1 MTNIDKIIDQV
12 KILLT
17 ETKFEKAEIL
27 LKKIIE
33 IDPTHYKAHINIG
46 VIHSKLNKLKDA
58 EKYFVKAIELKPDYE
73 LAYFNLGTTQ
83 NKLGKTKEAEN
94 SFKKA
99 IEINSNYVEAYS
111 NLGHLYLE
119 TDNLNS
125 AEAYLNKAIN
135 LRPNFSEAH
144 YNLGLTQSKKLRYDL
159 AELSYKKAIEFKP
172 NFIDAI
178 HNLKKILRQNKLL
191 FNIQK
196 NKNKFIDNST
206 IETSLSK
213 DPYIFK
219 RKVEPELIS
228 ELYKIETNE
237 LDNTK
242 DVRYGNGVCSDYEL
256 FENNSKI
263 LKNVEKDLIEIMS
276 QAVNSDIFIIESFF
290 NILKTSSGLASHN
303 HINDFDEIKNLTN
316 KKYSLTYYLS
326 VGDQES
332 SEPGILKIYDPIL
345 EILPSPGT
353 IIIFPSSRQHS
364 VFYNGK
370 TDRVMIGIN
379 FYALG

>member
-1 MTNIDKIIDQV
+1 MTNINKTIDQV
-12 KILLT
+12 KILLA

-46 VIHSKLNKLKDA
+46 VIHSKLNKLKEA
-58 EKYFVKAIELKPDYE
+58 EKYFIKAIELRPDYE

-99 IEINSNYVEAYS
+99 IEVNPNYVEAYS
-111 NLGHLYLE
+111 NLGHLYLG
-119 TDNLNS
+119 TNNLNN
-125 AEAYLNKAIN
+125 AEVYLKKAIN
-135 LRPNFSEAH
+135 LKPNFSEAH

-159 AELSYKKAIEFKP
+159 AELSYKKAIECKP
-172 NFIDAI
+172 NFKDAI
-178 HNLKKILRQNKLL
+178 HNLKKILRQNELL

-196 NKNKFIDNST
+196 KKYIDKSF
-206 IETSLSK
+206 IETNLSK
-213 DPYIFK
+213 DPYIFS

-228 ELYKIETNE
+228 ELYKIETQE

-256 FENNSKI
+256 FVNNSKI
-263 LKNVEKDLIEIMS
+263 LKNVERDLTEIMS

-326 VGDQES
+326 VGDQGS

-345 EILPSPGT
+345 EILPSPGA

-370 TDRVMIGIN
+370 TDRVMIGVN
-379 FYALG
+379 FYALR

>member
-1 MTNIDKIIDQV
+1 MTNIGEIIDEV
-12 KILLT
+12 KTLLA

-27 LKKIIE
+27 LKNIIE

-46 VIHSKLNKLKDA
+46 VIYVKLDKLKDA
-58 EKYFVKAIELKPDYE
+58 EEYFLKAIKLKPEYE

-83 NKLGKTKEAEN
+83 DKLGKAKEAEN
-94 SFKKA
+94 NLKKA
-99 IEINSNYVEAYS
+99 IEINPNYIEAYS
-111 NLGHLYLE
+111 NLGNLYLS

-125 AEAYLNKAIN
+125 AETCLKKAIN

-159 AELSYKKAIEFKP
+159 AELSYKKAIEFRP
-172 NFIDAI
+172 NFKDAI

-191 FNIQK
+191 FNIEQNKK
-196 NKNKFIDNST
+196 NINDSI

-213 DPYIFK
+213 DPYVFN

-228 ELYKIETNE
+228 ELYKIETEE
-237 LDNTK
+237 LDSTK
-242 DVRYGNGVCSDYEL
+242 DIRYGNGVCSDYEL

-263 LKNVEKDLIEIMS
+263 LKSVEKDLTKIMS

-290 NILKTSSGLASHN
+290 NILRTSSGLTSHN

-326 VGDQES
+326 VGDQKS
-332 SEPGILKIYDPIL
+332 SEPGILKIYDPII
-345 EILPSPGT
+345 EILPSPSA
-353 IIIFPSSRQHS
+353 IIIFPASRQHS

-370 TDRVMIGIN
+370 TDRVMIGVN
-379 FYALG
+379 FYALN

>member
-144 YNLGLTQSKKLRYDL
+144 YNLGLTQSRKLRYDL

-206 IETSLSK
+206 IETNLSK

-219 RKVEPELIS
+219 REVEPELIS

>member
-1 MTNIDKIIDQV
+1 MKNIDKIIDEV
-12 KILLT
+12 KTLLA
-17 ETKFEKAEIL
+17 ENKFQKAEML
-27 LKKIIE
+27 LKNIIK

-46 VIHSKLNKLKDA
+46 VIYVKLDKLRDA
-58 EKYFVKAIELKPDYE
+58 EEYFIKAIKLKPDYE

-83 NKLGKTKEAEN
+83 DKLGKTKEAEN
-94 SFKKA
+94 NFKTA
-99 IEINSNYVEAYS
+99 IKINPNYIEAYS
-111 NLGHLYLE
+111 NLGNLYLR
-119 TDNLNS
+119 TNNLNS
-125 AEAYLNKAIN
+125 AEIYLQKAIN
-135 LRPNFSEAH
+135 LKPNFSEAH

-159 AELSYKKAIEFKP
+159 AEFSYKKAIEFKP
-172 NFIDAI
+172 NFKDAI

-196 NKNKFIDNST
+196 YKKNIDSSI
-206 IETSLSK
+206 IETGLSK
-213 DPYIFK
+213 DPYVFN
-219 RKVEPELIS
+219 RKVEQELIH
-228 ELYKIETNE
+228 ELYKLETKE

-256 FENNSKI
+256 FENNSRI
-263 LKNVEKDLIEIMS
+263 LKSVEKDLTKIMS

-290 NILKTSSGLASHN
+290 NILRTSSGLTSHN
-303 HINDFDEIKNLTN
+303 HINDFDEIENLTN

-326 VGDQES
+326 VGDQKS
-332 SEPGILKIYDPIL
+332 SEPGILKIYDPIM

-353 IIIFPSSRQHS
+353 IIIFPSNRQHS

-370 TDRVMIGIN
+370 TDRVMIGVN

>member
-46 VIHSKLNKLKDA
+46 VIHSKLNNLKDA

-125 AEAYLNKAIN
+125 AEAY
-135 LRPNFSEAH
+135 
-144 YNLGLTQSKKLRYDL
+144 
-159 AELSYKKAIEFKP
+159 
-172 NFIDAI
+172 
-178 HNLKKILRQNKLL
+178 
-191 FNIQK
+191 
-196 NKNKFIDNST
+196 
-206 IETSLSK
+206 
-213 DPYIFK
+213 
-219 RKVEPELIS
+219 
-228 ELYKIETNE
+228 
-237 LDNTK
+237 
-242 DVRYGNGVCSDYEL
+242 
-256 FENNSKI
+256 
-263 LKNVEKDLIEIMS
+263 
-276 QAVNSDIFIIESFF
+276 
-290 NILKTSSGLASHN
+290 
-303 HINDFDEIKNLTN
+303 
-316 KKYSLTYYLS
+316 
-326 VGDQES
+326 
-332 SEPGILKIYDPIL
+332 
-345 EILPSPGT
+345 
-353 IIIFPSSRQHS
+353 
-364 VFYNGK
+364 
-370 TDRVMIGIN
+370 
-379 FYALG
+379 

>member
-46 VIHSKLNKLKDA
+46 VIHSKLNNLKDA

-196 NKNKFIDNST
+196 NKNKFINNST
-206 IETSLSK
+206 IETSLLK
-213 DPYIFK
+213 DPCIFK

-290 NILKTSSGLASHN
+290 NILRTSSGLTSHN
-303 HINDFDEIKNLTN
+303 HINDFDEIKNLIN

-332 SEPGILKIYDPIL
+332 SEPGILKIYDPII

-353 IIIFPSSRQHS
+353 VIIFPSSRQHS

-370 TDRVMIGIN
+370 TDRVMVGVN